1 MCGQSGFGLALSR
14 CLLLLATLESA
25 IRKDTS
31 PCRSTYRK
39 VELQWPMSSPTVSG
53 KRRNVYSGY
62 VVAVPACM
70 MHEQVRLGLRLKD
83 RQVGVAELR
92 ERRAAPFHPERG
104 CGSD

>member
-1 MCGQSGFGLALSR
+1 
-14 CLLLLATLESA
+14 
-25 IRKDTS
+25 
-31 PCRSTYRK
+31 
-39 VELQWPMSSPTVSG
+39 
-53 KRRNVYSGY
+53 
-62 VVAVPACM
+62 